1 MTGGSPADSSPIRT
15 GNDDGTA
22 RTNCSWSG
30 PRPGPLQVSPSR
42 LIARRRST
50 RRRISIRIAIYV
62 RVSTQRQAQ
71 TQTIEQQPDRL
82 RAHLQ
87 AQGLPLPEGDI
98 FRDDGYSGAS
108 LKRPGLDR
116 LRDRAAMA
124 SFEKIF
130 ITDPDRLAR
139 NYVHQVLL
147 LEELQKHGCRV
158 EFLDRLMSQDP
169 HDQLLLQIRGAVA
182 EYERTLIAER
192 MRRGR
197 QRQFQAGKML
207 PWTRAPYG
215 YRMAADRPRGP
226 SGVYQDPAEA
236 AVVAEMFAWYLEGRH
251 TLPGLVD
258 HLHELGVPSPSG
270 KPHWSGP
277 SILGILRNPVY
288 TGRVYANRTRCRDAQ
303 IRRSATHPI
312 GRPHGTATPL
322 PEREWI
328 EVGTVPAAVTREQFD
343 RVQAKLATN
352 QSYSARNNKVGTYLL
367 GSLVSCG
374 GCGLACL
381 ARRLPPDSYYVRPG
395 KTRAAGHR
403 NGATCESRYV
413 PSRALDEL
421 VWQDLCE
428 LLRHP
433 EAVAEAFR
441 LASVGAWHPQEFQA
455 RRDRLRQGKASLAQ
469 QLERLTEA
477 YLGGVIPLPEYKHR
491 RAEIG
496 ARDASLAEQEG
507 RLCGEADRLDETH
520 GLAASLGAFCER
532 VSAGLEDASFDQRR
546 QLVELLID
554 RVVVTGDEIEI
565 RYVLPTSPQSE
576 HVSFCHLRSDY
587 FHHPATGQWDV
598 THRTGRAA
606 DDLDH
611 VPRRGLRQPALEVM
625 IVVLAVG
632 PHLLQS
638 GPVLGGQSTQDIGG
652 EGPIV
657 GRGHRHHDDQQQAQ
671 GVHDDVSLPPGELL
685 APVVAPAVGDL
696 GGLDRLAI
704 DAPGTRAGLL
714 PGGDPDLP
722 AEGVEDLL
730 PGPVVPPLGEVV
742 VHRALG
748 RQVVGQHVPLAAGAA
763 DVEDGIEH
771 LPHVDR
777 PWPPDLRD
785 GDQGLHDLPLFGG
798 KVGGVGLTHR
808 GISEWHVEGRK
819 PPAEN
824 DLREKASFA

>member
-15 GNDDGTA
+15 GNVDGTA

-30 PRPGPLQVSPSR
+30 PRLSPRRGGPSR
-42 LIARRRST
+42 RIPRRRSI
-50 RRRISIRIAIYV
+50 RRRTSMRIAIYV

-71 TQTIEQQPDRL
+71 TQTIEQQIDRL

-87 AQGLPLPEGDI
+87 TQGWPLPEANV

-116 LRDRAAMA
+116 LRDRAAQA
-124 SFEKIF
+124 SFDTIF

-158 EFLDRLMSQDP
+158 EFLDRPMSQDP

-197 QRQFQAGKML
+197 QRQFEAGKML

-215 YRMAADRPRGP
+215 YRMAVDRPRDP
-226 SGVYQDPAEA
+226 SGVYQDPTEA

-251 TLPGLVD
+251 TLHGLVD

-277 SILGILRNPVY
+277 SVRGILRNPVY
-288 TGRVYANRTRCRDAQ
+288 TGRVYANRTRCRVAQ
-303 IRRSATHPI
+303 VRRSATHPI
-312 GRPHGTATPL
+312 GGPQGTATPL

-328 EVGTVPAAVTREQFD
+328 EVGAVPAVVTREQFD
-343 RVQAKLATN
+343 HVQAKLAAN
-352 QSYSARNNKVGTYLL
+352 QSFSARNNKVGTYLL
-367 GSLVSCG
+367 RSLVSCG

-381 ARRLPPDSYYVRPG
+381 ARRLPPRNSYYVCTG
-395 KTRAAGHR
+395 KSRAARHR
-403 NGATCESRYV
+403 NGSTCESRYV
-413 PSRALDEL
+413 PSQAIDDL
-421 VWQDLCE
+421 VWEDLCD

-433 EAVAEAFR
+433 AAVAEAFR

-477 YLGGVIPLPEYKHR
+477 YLGGVIPLPEYER
-491 RAEIG
+491 RRNEIG
-496 ARDASLAEQEG
+496 ARDASLAEQER
-507 RLCGEADRLDETH
+507 RLSGEADRLNETV
-520 GLAASLGAFCER
+520 GLAASLEAFCER
-532 VSAGLEDASFDQRR
+532 VSAGLEAATFDQRR

-576 HVSFCHLRSDY
+576 HVRFCHLRSDY
-587 FHHPATGQWDV
+587 FHHPTPGDHLELLAPL
-598 THRTGRAA
+598 RPA

-611 VPRRGLRQPALEVM
+611 IPAMLRPPRLQRVV
-625 IVVLAVG
+625 VVLVVR
-632 PHLLQS
+632 PQQLQ
-638 GPVLGGQSTQDIGG
+638 
-652 EGPIV
+652 
-657 GRGHRHHDDQQQAQ
+657 
-671 GVHDDVSLPPGELL
+671 PG
-685 APVVAPAVGDL
+685 
-696 GGLDRLAI
+696 
-704 DAPGTRAGLL
+704 
-714 PGGDPDLP
+714 
-722 AEGVEDLL
+722 
-730 PGPVVPPLGEVV
+730 
-742 VHRALG
+742 
-748 RQVVGQHVPLAAGAA
+748 
-763 DVEDGIEH
+763 
-771 LPHVDR
+771 
-777 PWPPDLRD
+777 
-785 GDQGLHDLPLFGG
+785 
-798 KVGGVGLTHR
+798 
-808 GISEWHVEGRK
+808 
-819 PPAEN
+819 
-824 DLREKASFA
+824 

>member
-1 MTGGSPADSSPIRT
+1 M
-15 GNDDGTA
+15 
-22 RTNCSWSG
+22 
-30 PRPGPLQVSPSR
+30 
-42 LIARRRST
+42 
-50 RRRISIRIAIYV
+50 RIAIYV

-71 TQTIEQQPDRL
+71 TQTIEQQIDRL

-87 AQGLPLPEGDI
+87 AQGWPLPEGDI

-124 SFEKIF
+124 SFDKIF

-158 EFLDRLMSQDP
+158 EFLDRPMSQDP

-215 YRMAADRPRGP
+215 YRMAADRPRDP

-251 TLPGLVD
+251 TLHGLVD

-277 SILGILRNPVY
+277 SIRGILRNPVY

-328 EVGTVPAAVTREQFD
+328 EVGAVPAVVTREQFD

-352 QSYSARNNKVGTYLL
+352 QSFSARNNKVGTYLL
-367 GSLVSCG
+367 RSLVSCG

-381 ARRLPPDSYYVRPG
+381 ARRLPPRNSYYVCTG
-395 KTRAAGHR
+395 KTRAARHR
-403 NGATCESRYV
+403 NGATCESRYI
-413 PSRALDEL
+413 PSQAIDDL
-421 VWQDLCE
+421 VWQDLCD

-433 EAVAEAFR
+433 AAVAEAFR

-477 YLGGVIPLPEYKHR
+477 YLGGVIPLPEYER
-491 RAEIG
+491 RRGEIG
-496 ARDASLAEQEG
+496 ARDASLAEQER
-507 RLCGEADRLDETH
+507 RLSGEADRLNEAL
-520 GLAASLGAFCER
+520 GLAASLEAFCER
-532 VSAGLEDASFDQRR
+532 VSTGLENATFDQRR

-576 HVSFCHLRSDY
+576 HVRFCHLRSDY
-587 FHHPATGQWDV
+587 FHDPALRQLHEP
-598 THRTGRAA
+598 HRARRS
-606 DDLDH
+606 LDH
-611 VPRRGLRQPALEVM
+611 LDPYPTPPRLQPGIQARGCGTSCRPGPPPAGCGARPSAGPAPRGAVVPSSADAAVTITTSSNPAV
-625 IVVLAVG
+625 
-632 PHLLQS
+632 
-638 GPVLGGQSTQDIGG
+638 
-652 EGPIV
+652 
-657 GRGHRHHDDQQQAQ
+657 HHDMP
-671 GVHDDVSLPPGELL
+671 LPPRDLL
-685 APVVAPAVGDL
+685 APVVAPLAADL
-696 GGLDRLAI
+696 GPLDRLAV
-704 DAPGTRAGLL
+704 DAAGARARARR
-714 PGGDPDLP
+714 PASPDLP
-722 AEGVEDLL
+722 PQGVHDRL
-730 PGPVVPPLGEVV
+730 PGAVVAPLAEVV
-742 VHRALG
+742 VDGALG
-748 RQVVGQHVPLAAGAA
+748 REVVRQHVPLAAGAV
-763 DVEDGIEH
+763 DVEDGVED
-771 LPHVDR
+771 LAACRPHGACR
-777 PWPPDLRD
+777 
-785 GDQGLHDLPLFGG
+785 
-798 KVGGVGLTHR
+798 
-808 GISEWHVEGRK
+808 WH
-819 PPAEN
+819 
-824 DLREKASFA
+824 

>member
-1 MTGGSPADSSPIRT
+1 M
-15 GNDDGTA
+15 
-22 RTNCSWSG
+22 
-30 PRPGPLQVSPSR
+30 
-42 LIARRRST
+42 
-50 RRRISIRIAIYV
+50 

-71 TQTIEQQPDRL
+71 TQTIDQQIDRL
-82 RAHLQ
+82 RTHLQ
-87 AQGLPLPEGDI
+87 AQGWPLPEGDI

-124 SFEKIF
+124 SFDRIF

-158 EFLDRLMSQDP
+158 EFLDRPMSQDP

-215 YRMAADRPRGP
+215 YRMAADRPRDP

-236 AVVAEMFAWYLEGRH
+236 AVVAEIFAWYLEGRH
-251 TLPGLVD
+251 TLHGLVD

-277 SILGILRNPVY
+277 SIRGILRNPVY

-303 IRRSATHPI
+303 VRRSATHPI

-328 EVGTVPAAVTREQFD
+328 EVGAVPAVVTREQFD

-352 QSYSARNNKVGTYLL
+352 QSFSARNNKVGTYLL
-367 GSLVSCG
+367 RSLVSCG

-381 ARRLPPDSYYVRPG
+381 ARRLPPRNSYYVCTG
-395 KTRAAGHR
+395 KTRAARHR
-403 NGATCESRYV
+403 NGATCESRYI
-413 PSRALDEL
+413 PSQAIDEL
-421 VWQDLCE
+421 VWQDLCD

-477 YLGGVIPLPEYKHR
+477 YLGGVIPLPEYERR

-496 ARDASLAEQEG
+496 ARDASLAEQER
-507 RLCGEADRLDETH
+507 RLSGEADRLNEAL
-520 GLAASLGAFCER
+520 GLAASLEAFCER
-532 VSAGLEDASFDQRR
+532 VSTGLEDATFDQRR

-576 HVSFCHLRSDY
+576 HVRFCHLRSDY
-587 FHHPATGQWDV
+587 FHHPTPLHHLERLALLLL
-598 THRTGRAA
+598 RLR
-606 DDLDH
+606 DDLQ
-611 VPRRGLRQPALEVM
+611 QPAAELHRPLGDPAVVYPVGEDLPQPGEAPLDPLQDRPGPVPVLDAGGVDHHRQEHPKR
-625 IVVLAVG
+625 IDEQGPLAAVGHLVGVLALG
-632 PHLLQS
+632 PAL
-638 GPVLGGQSTQDIGG
+638 
-652 EGPIV
+652 
-657 GRGHRHHDDQQQAQ
+657 
-671 GVHDDVSLPPGELL
+671 
-685 APVVAPAVGDL
+685 L
-696 GGLDRLAI
+696 GGLDALRVDDRHA
-704 DAPGTRAGLL
+704 RALL
-714 PGGDPDLP
+714 PLGLAADVIPQGVIDP
-722 AEGVEDLL
+722 
-730 PGPVVPPLGEVV
+730 PPEAAVAPLAEVV
-742 VHRALG
+742 VAG
-748 RQVVGQHVPLAAGAA
+748 APGGQVVGHHPPGATA
-763 DVEDGIEH
+763 PHDVEDT
-771 LPHVDR
+771 VD
-777 PWPPDLRD
+777 
-785 GDQGLHDLPLFGG
+785 DLPEVHLSGPPT
-798 KVGGVGLTHR
+798 GL
-808 GISEWHVEGRK
+808 GRW
-819 PPAEN
+819 
-824 DLREKASFA
+824 EKALETFPLPVRQIGRIGLALHAKILGPIRLFVHPFRL